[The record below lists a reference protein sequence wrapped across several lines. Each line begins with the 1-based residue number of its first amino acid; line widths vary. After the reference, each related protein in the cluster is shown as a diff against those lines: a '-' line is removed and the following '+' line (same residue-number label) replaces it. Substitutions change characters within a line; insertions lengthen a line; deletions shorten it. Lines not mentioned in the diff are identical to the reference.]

1 MSKNKTKKKKQL
13 NSYVKYSS
21 LTTQMAVIIVVGT
34 FFGKYLDDYNQSENP
49 LYTII
54 FSLTS
59 IILALYYVLRGIIK
73 YNDKK

>member
-1 MSKNKTKKKKQL
+1 
-13 NSYVKYSS
+13 
-21 LTTQMAVIIVVGT
+21 MAVIIVVGT